1 MGMDGDVLSVIREQ
15 ATRLKPDL
23 LAIGSHGRSGLRQA
37 LIGTVAGNLL
47 SDPPVDVLVAK
58 AL

>member
-1 MGMDGDVLSVIREQ
+1 M
-15 ATRLKPDL
+15 
-23 LAIGSHGRSGLRQA
+23 AIGSHGRSGLRQA